1 MENRG
6 RDEPAGGMMRK
17 AIRILS
23 VLLILGAIGYIT
35 FFVKGEYENSR
46 LYDSLKTQPVK
57 AAARP
62 DREEFRYDLAHLKE
76 LNPDCVGIVEIPG
89 TIIYYPVVFSAKEDG
104 LYYLR
109 RDFYGKRQ
117 SRGSIFM
124 DYRCDPAKPSTN
136 LILYGHR
143 MRSGQMFARLMDYKS
158 KDFWKEHR
166 IVRWTDDSGTWEY
179 EIFAVYLA
187 ADPSVLD
194 EAARHYQLNFI
205 DGESESDV
213 LAFGQAVKTWSYYD
227 TSIAVKET
235 DQFLTLKTCDYAVE
249 NGRMVVVAR
258 RCEGN

>member
-1 MENRG
+1 
-6 RDEPAGGMMRK
+6 MRR

-23 VLLILGAIGYIT
+23 VLLILGAVCYIA
-35 FFVKGEYENSR
+35 FFIKGEHDNSQ
-46 LYDSLKTQPVK
+46 LYDSLKTQPQKSAGNAPERV
-57 AAARP
+57 
-62 DREEFRYDLAHLKE
+62 EFCYDLAHLKE

-89 TIIYYPVVFSAKEDG
+89 TIIYYPVVYSAREDG

-109 RDFYGKRQ
+109 RDFNGKRQ

-124 DYRCDPAKPSTN
+124 DYRCDPKKPSTN

-143 MRSGQMFARLMDYKS
+143 MKSGQMFARLIDYKS
-158 KDFWKEHR
+158 KDFWKDHR
-166 IVRWTDDSGTWEY
+166 IVRWTDASGTQEY

-187 ADPSVLD
+187 ADPSALD
-194 EAARHYQLNFI
+194 ETAQHYQLNFI
-205 DGESESDV
+205 DAETESEV

-227 TSIAVKET
+227 TSIEVKET

-258 RCEGN
+258 KCEEEPAE